1 MRQGRNQASRD
12 VVSGEVRP
20 QPDPTG
26 CSGAGTILEGTVLAP
41 FPREECSIPDSASGR
56 LPLAESHSRGQVQPE
71 LLAVSTHSSWEVG
84 ALFW

>member
-12 VVSGEVRP
+12 WFQEKSGLSLTPRVALEQEQYLREQYLPLSHEKSVASQTRP
-20 QPDPTG
+20 P
-26 CSGAGTILEGTVLAP
+26 
-41 FPREECSIPDSASGR
+41 GR